1 MGLGRK
7 EPTHSA
13 AMVGISSLDTGKQS
27 RQSVEIQ
34 PQSSRQGR
42 SWSSILDRPA
52 GVPGMGW
59 GALALQND
67 GLVTGPQQ
75 GPHLCECLHCAEGKL
90 WVPLALA
97 VVLTH
102 GQTCAQQCPS
112 PGDPGDE
119 VLG

>member
-1 MGLGRK
+1 MELGRK

-13 AMVGISSLDTGKQS
+13 ATIEISSLDTGKQN

-42 SWSSILDRPA
+42 GWSSILDSSA
-52 GVPGMGW
+52 GVPWVPVMGW
-59 GALALQND
+59 GSLALQND
-67 GLVTGPQQ
+67 GLVIGPWQ

-90 WVPLALA
+90 WVPLVLV

-102 GQTCAQQCPS
+102 GQKWH
-112 PGDPGDE
+112 
-119 VLG
+119 